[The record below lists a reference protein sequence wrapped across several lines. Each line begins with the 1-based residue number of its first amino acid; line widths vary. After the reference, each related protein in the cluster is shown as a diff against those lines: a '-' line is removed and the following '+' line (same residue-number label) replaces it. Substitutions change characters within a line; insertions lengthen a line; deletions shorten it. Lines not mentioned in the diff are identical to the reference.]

1 MRRRS
6 QELQKEASLLPAA
19 RAAAHIRDSVYEY
32 PVTLIEGSTGSG
44 KSTQTIQV
52 LLEMQWGN
60 GLAWGIVAQ
69 VCPLIEP
76 LVALHSRL
84 EDEMEAWNWI
94 HLATGERRPELNNSV
109 SGICVQCASFPATR
123 VSRYRCFECV
133 CQTHFKKRCCYD
145 LMNYNNRMYCTI

>member
-52 LLEMQWGN
+52 LLEMQWAYE
-60 GLAWGIVAQ
+60 LPRGIVAQ

-84 EDEMEAWNWI
+84 EQELEAWSRI
-94 HLATGERRPELNNSV
+94 HPATGRGNLGDER
-109 SGICVQCASFPATR
+109 
-123 VSRYRCFECV
+123 
-133 CQTHFKKRCCYD
+133 
-145 LMNYNNRMYCTI
+145 